1 MVLSRRSRHMLLSR
15 PLWNRRIWFLGGALA
30 VGIAAIGFALGANFA
45 NAFFLA
51 MLKRYPYA
59 PLILTPLSFA
69 VIVYLTRVFFPGAQ
83 GSGIPQTIAALSA
96 SEPVRRQLLS
106 LRVAVG
112 KVLLT
117 LIGLC
122 SGASIGREGPSV
134 QIGAAL
140 MFSLSRSRRFPY
152 EGMQRGLILAG
163 AAAGVAAA
171 FNAPLA
177 GVVFAIEEM
186 SRSFEQRT
194 VSIAVTAVIVAGV
207 LSLALQG
214 DYAYF
219 GQSHATIDLRSG
231 IEAVILCGVVGGLA
245 GGSFSR
251 ILLYIAKGLPG
262 RFGRLQRDRPIAFA
276 AMAGLLL
283 AVLGIL
289 SAGRAFGSGYEEAH
303 NILEGATTT
312 PWFGLTK
319 ALATII
325 SYASG
330 IPGGI
335 FAPSLAAGAGFGQA
349 LSNVLPL
356 APVAAVALL
365 GMVGYFSGV
374 VQAPLTA
381 FIIVTEMTRENDMA
395 LPLMSCSLL
404 AYGVSR
410 MVCPHPLYKALAAPF
425 RQPKNAETAG
435 G

>member
-1 MVLSRRSRHMLLSR
+1 MALSRRSRHLLFSR
-15 PLWNRRIWFLGGALA
+15 PLWNRRIWFLGGATA
-30 VGIAAIGFALGANFA
+30 VGLAAIGFALAANVA
-45 NAFFLA
+45 NAAFFSLVR
-51 MLKRYPYA
+51 KYPYA
-59 PLILTPLSFA
+59 PLIVTPLSFA
-69 VIVYLTRVFFPGAQ
+69 LIVALTRRFFPGAQ

-96 SEPVRRQLLS
+96 PEEVRRQLLS
-106 LRVAVG
+106 LKVAIG

-117 LIGLC
+117 IAGLLC
-122 SGASIGREGPSV
+122 GASIGREGPSV

-140 MFSLSRSRRFPY
+140 MFWLSRSRRFPY

-194 VSIAVTAVIVAGV
+194 VSIVVTAVIVAGV

-219 GQSHATIDLRSG
+219 GHSHATIDLVSG
-231 IEAVILCGVVGGLA
+231 TEAVLLCGLVGGLA
-245 GGSFSR
+245 GGGFSR
-251 ILLYIAKGLPG
+251 ALLFIAAGLPG
-262 RFGRLQRDRPIAFA
+262 PIGRLQRGRPVAFA
-276 AMAGLLL
+276 AISGLLL
-283 AVLGIL
+283 AVLGVVTH
-289 SAGRAFGSGYEEAH
+289 GHAFGTGYEEAH
-303 NILEGATTT
+303 TILEGATTT

-319 ALATII
+319 AVATVI

-335 FAPSLAAGAGFGQA
+335 FAPSLAAGAGFGQGLA
-349 LSNVLPL
+349 HLLP
-356 APVAAVALL
+356 AAAGSAIALL

-381 FIIVTEMTRENDMA
+381 FIIVTEMTRESDMA
-395 LPLMSCSLL
+395 LPLMSCALL

-425 RQPKNAETAG
+425 RQTKNAEAAKG
-435 G
+435 

>member
-1 MVLSRRSRHMLLSR
+1 M
-15 PLWNRRIWFLGGALA
+15 WNRRLWFVGGALA
-30 VGIAAIGFALGANFA
+30 VGLVAIGFAIAANFA
-45 NAFFLA
+45 NLEFAALIR
-51 MLKRYPYA
+51 RYRFA
-59 PLILTPLSFA
+59 PLMVTPLGFA
-69 VIVYLTRVFFPGAQ
+69 LIVFTTRRFFPGAQ

-96 SEPVRRQLLS
+96 ADQVRRPLLS

-112 KVLLT
+112 KLVLT
-117 LIGLC
+117 LVGLF

-140 MFSLSRSRRFPY
+140 MFSLSRSKMFPY

-194 VSIAVTAVIVAGV
+194 VSIVVTAVIVAGV

-219 GQSHATIDLRSG
+219 GHSHATIALG
-231 IEAVILCGVVGGLA
+231 PGVEAVLVCGIVGGLA
-245 GGSFSR
+245 GGVFSR
-251 ILLYIAKGLPG
+251 TLLYIAKGLPG
-262 RFGRLQRDRPIAFA
+262 RLGRLQRVHPIAFA
-276 AMAGLLL
+276 ALAGLAL
-283 AVLGIL
+283 AVLGL
-289 SAGRAFGSGYEEAH
+289 CTGGRAFGSGYEEAH
-303 NILEGATTT
+303 SVLEGGTTS

-319 ALATII
+319 AVATVI

-335 FAPSLAAGAGFGQA
+335 FAPSLATGAGFGQ
-349 LSNVLPL
+349 LLGTLIPL
-356 APVAAVALL
+356 APSAAVALL

-381 FIIVTEMTRENDMA
+381 FIIVTEMTRETDMA
-395 LPLMSCSLL
+395 LPLMSCALL

-410 MVCPHPLYKALAAPF
+410 MVCPHPLYKALAVPF
-425 RQPKNAETAG
+425 RQPRHVEDASG
-435 G
+435 

>member
-1 MVLSRRSRHMLLSR
+1 MT
-15 PLWNRRIWFLGGALA
+15 PL
-30 VGIAAIGFALGANFA
+30 GFALIVFTTR
-45 NAFFLA
+45 
-51 MLKRYPYA
+51 RY
-59 PLILTPLSFA
+59 
-69 VIVYLTRVFFPGAQ
+69 FPGAQ

-96 SEPVRRQLLS
+96 ADHVRRPLLS

-112 KVLLT
+112 KMILT
-117 LIGLC
+117 VIGLF

-140 MFSLSRSRRFPY
+140 MFSLSRSRLFPY

-186 SRSFEQRT
+186 SRSFEHRT
-194 VSIAVTAVIVAGV
+194 VSIVVTAVIVAGV

-219 GQSHATIDLRSG
+219 GHSHATIGLRPG
-231 IEAVILCGVVGGLA
+231 IEAVLVCGVVGGLA
-245 GGSFSR
+245 GGIFSR
-251 ILLYIAKGLPG
+251 SLLYIAKGLPG
-262 RFGRLQRDRPIAFA
+262 RIGQIQRLHPIAFA
-276 AMAGLLL
+276 ALAGLTL
-283 AVLGIL
+283 AVLGL
-289 SAGRAFGSGYEEAH
+289 CTAGRAFGTGYEEAQSV
-303 NILEGATTT
+303 LEGATTS

-319 ALATII
+319 SLATVI

-335 FAPSLAAGAGFGQA
+335 FAPSLAAGAGFGQ
-349 LSNVLPL
+349 VLGTLMPL
-356 APVAAVALL
+356 APGAAVALL
-365 GMVGYFSGV
+365 GMVAYFSGV

-381 FIIVTEMTRENDMA
+381 FIIVTEMTRESDMA
-395 LPLMSCSLL
+395 LPLMSCALL

-410 MVCPHPLYKALAAPF
+410 MVCPHPLYKALATPF
-425 RQPKNAETAG
+425 RQPRNAEEASG
-435 G
+435 

>member
-1 MVLSRRSRHMLLSR
+1 MALSRRSRHSLLSR

-30 VGIAAIGFALGANFA
+30 VGLAAIGFALGANLA

-51 MLKRYPYA
+51 LLKRYPYA

-106 LRVAVG
+106 LRVAIG
-112 KVLLT
+112 KVVLT
-117 LIGLC
+117 LFGLC

-152 EGMQRGLILAG
+152 DGMQRGLILAG

-194 VSIAVTAVIVAGV
+194 VSIAVTAVIVSGV

-245 GGSFSR
+245 GGFFSR
-251 ILLYIAKGLPG
+251 VLLFIAKGLPG
-262 RFGRLQRDRPIAFA
+262 RLGRLQRERPIAFA
-276 AMAGLLL
+276 ATAGLLL
-283 AVLGIL
+283 AVLGL
-289 SAGRAFGSGYEEAH
+289 ASAGRAFGSGYEEAH
-303 NILEGATTT
+303 NILEGAITT

-319 ALATII
+319 SLATII

-335 FAPSLAAGAGFGQA
+335 FAPSLAAGAGFGQG
-349 LSNVLPL
+349 LSHLLPM

-410 MVCPHPLYKALAAPF
+410 MVCPHPLYKALATPF
-425 RQPKNAETAG
+425 RQPKNTETAG

>member
-1 MVLSRRSRHMLLSR
+1 MTLSRRSRHLLFSR
-15 PLWNRRIWFLGGALA
+15 PLWNRRIWFVSGALA
-30 VGIAAIGFALGANFA
+30 VGLVAIGFAIAANFA
-45 NAFFLA
+45 NLAFAWL
-51 MLKRYPYA
+51 LRRYPLA
-59 PLILTPLSFA
+59 PLIVTPLGFA
-69 VIVYLTRVFFPGAQ
+69 LIVFITRRFFPGAQ

-96 SEPVRRQLLS
+96 ADPVRRALLS
-106 LRVAVG
+106 LRIALG
-112 KVLLT
+112 KLVLT
-117 LIGLC
+117 IMGLL
-122 SGASIGREGPSV
+122 SGASIGREGPTV

-140 MFSLSRSRRFPY
+140 MFRLSKSRLFPY

-163 AAAGVAAA
+163 AAAGVAGA

-194 VSIAVTAVIVAGV
+194 VSIVVTAVIVAGV

-219 GQSHATIDLRSG
+219 GHSHATIALRQG
-231 IEAVILCGVVGGLA
+231 VEAVLLCGVVGGFA
-245 GGSFSR
+245 GGVFSR
-251 ILLYIAKGLPG
+251 VLLYIAAGLPG
-262 RFGRLQRDRPIAFA
+262 RVGRLQRLHPIAFA
-276 AMAGLLL
+276 AAAGLAL
-283 AVLGIL
+283 AVLGL
-289 SAGRAFGSGYEEAH
+289 MTAGRAFGTGYEEARSV
-303 NILEGATTT
+303 LEGATTS

-335 FAPSLAAGAGFGQA
+335 FAPSLAAGAGLGQM
-349 LSNVLPL
+349 LGNLLPL
-356 APVAAVALL
+356 APGAAIALL

-381 FIIVTEMTRENDMA
+381 FIIVTEMTRESDMA

-410 MVCPHPLYKALAAPF
+410 MVCPHPLYKALATPF
-425 RQPKNAETAG
+425 RQPRNTEKASG
-435 G
+435 